1 MITIKKII
9 LNLEPDDKWLDR
21 ICRNIDFEYNES
33 ITSRQIVGKIFST
46 RNTNS
51 KLQSINNYLTI
62 TINFDERGIDGNYN
76 IEING
81 CLKSWYLNDSSK
93 EFTREIFNDSIN
105 LLSQR
110 LFIRKNK
117 LFGARIFSL
126 SLGVSLFLKKSEQD
140 FKNWMFEDY
149 SRVTKSKGKRSLQ
162 FVTENKSFSIKT
174 QAMKRQRYFP
184 INFNVEITGTS
195 NFVFLNHRVQYVRDI
210 NPKWN
215 ILLDY
220 LALEIHPKF
229 NHKSKHFLT
238 KFRNKLS
245 EQINSLKTT
254 LTYEEENLNYM
265 TNLPSACFI
274 QACMAEKSYFEIYN
288 CRGQFEK
295 ALQKVKTEKAINRLT
310 ERIEKMNEI
319 IDELE
324 NRSEIQV
331 ENDYFEWEYLQR
343 AMYGQDY
350 N

>member
-1 MITIKKII
+1 MFSIKKIA
-9 LNLEPDDKWLDR
+9 LNLESDDKWLDR
-21 ICRNIDFEYNES
+21 ISRNIDFEYDDSNS
-33 ITSRQIVGKIFST
+33 YKQIIGKIFSVK
-46 RNTNS
+46 NTNS
-51 KLQSINNYLTI
+51 RPQSTNNYLTI
-62 TINFDERGIDGNYN
+62 TITFDKRGIDGSYN
-76 IEING
+76 IEISG
-81 CLKSWYLNDSSK
+81 CLNSWYLNDSSK

-117 LFGARIFSL
+117 LFGARVFSL

-140 FKNWMFEDY
+140 FKNWMFEDH

-162 FVTENKSFSIKT
+162 FVSKNKALFIEAKAMNQ
-174 QAMKRQRYFP
+174 QAYFP
-184 INFNVEITGTS
+184 INFNLEIEDTS
-195 NFVFLNHRVQYVRDI
+195 NFTFQNYSVQYVRDI

-220 LALEIHPKF
+220 LALEIHPNF
-229 NHKSKHFLT
+229 NHKSERFLK
-238 KFRNKLS
+238 KFRTKLS

-265 TNLPSACFI
+265 TNLPSAPFI
-274 QACMAEKSYFEIYN
+274 EACMAEKSYFEVYN

-295 ALQKVKTEKAINRLT
+295 ALQKVKTKKAIDRLI

-324 NRSEIQV
+324 NRSEIQE
-331 ENDYFEWEYLQR
+331 ENDFLEWEYLQR
-343 AMYGQDY
+343 AMHG
-350 N
+350 